1 MTATAEDEELGV
13 FQNGIIG
20 YNHQKK
26 KKILTVNPIRWEN
39 SLPREMTEVL
49 PPLEQS

>member
-26 KKILTVNPIRWEN
+26 KKNPNRK
-39 SLPREMTEVL
+39 SY
-49 PPLEQS
+49 